1 MKVRKF
7 TRWAVFSV
15 IATIA
20 LMALAAC
27 GGDDST
33 SGGPGSG
40 PGSSSGSSGNIA
52 TGSDENYVADLCKA
66 TKKFTDDLAAA
77 TKDPTKL
84 QSGEDIGKLFGE
96 PFEAFAKSVS
106 KAKPPSDLKDYHS
119 QIVKTLNDAAAKI
132 KTSKDL
138 SALSTLGDSTI
149 PDPPQ
154 AARDR
159 LQKVAEKNKDCTDSG
174 FDFGK

>member
-7 TRWAVFSV
+7 TRWALFSA
-15 IATIA
+15 IAAIA

-33 SGGPGSG
+33 TSGPGSG
-40 PGSSSGSSGNIA
+40 PGGSGNIA
-52 TGSDENYVADLCKA
+52 TGSDADYVADLCKA
-66 TKKFTDDLAAA
+66 TKKFSDDLAAA
-77 TKDPTKL
+77 TKDPSKL
-84 QSGEDIGKLFGE
+84 QGADDIGKLFGP

-119 QIVKTLNDAAAKI
+119 QVVKTLNDAAAKI

-138 SALSTLGDSTI
+138 SALSALGDSAI

-154 AARDR
+154 SVRDR

-174 FDFGK
+174 FDFGG

>member
-7 TRWAVFSV
+7 TRWAVFSA

-27 GGDDST
+27 GGDDNT
-33 SGGPGSG
+33 SGGAGSG
-40 PGSSSGSSGNIA
+40 PGSSGNIA

-66 TKKFTDDLAAA
+66 SKKFSDDLAAA
-77 TKDPTKL
+77 TKDPSKL
-84 QSGEDIGKLFGE
+84 QATDDIGKLFGP
-96 PFEAFAKSVS
+96 PFEAFAKSVA

-119 QIVKTLNDAAAKI
+119 QLVKTLNDAAAKI

-138 SALSTLGDSTI
+138 SALSALGDGTI

-154 AARDR
+154 SAKDR
-159 LQKVAEKNKDCTDSG
+159 LQKVAQKNKDCTDSG

>member
-7 TRWAVFSV
+7 TRWAVFSA

-40 PGSSSGSSGNIA
+40 PGGSSNIA

-77 TKDPTKL
+77 TKDPSKL
-84 QSGEDIGKLFGE
+84 QGGEDIGKLFGE

-106 KAKPPSDLKDYHS
+106 RAKPPSDLKDYHS

-138 SALSTLGDSTI
+138 SVLSTLGDSTI

-154 AARDR
+154 AAKDR
-159 LQKVAEKNKDCTDSG
+159 LQKVAEKNKDCTDSA
-174 FDFGK
+174 FDFGR